1 MLEKVVSEF
10 TSISYFVEMLHYFN
24 NTGPLLMYLYSEN
37 AARIY
42 GKLNHF
48 DPELEHPESPLPSFF
63 PKRNWPSVNYL
74 LHHNAVALKII
85 KKKWEHLE
93 LIRARTCFA
102 QFLDFYFVLHLI

>member
-1 MLEKVVSEF
+1 
-10 TSISYFVEMLHYFN
+10 
-24 NTGPLLMYLYSEN
+24 MYLYSEYVAKN
-37 AARIY
+37 Y

-48 DPELEHPESPLPSFF
+48 DPELEYPVSPLPSFF

-74 LHHNAVALKII
+74 LYHNAVALKII